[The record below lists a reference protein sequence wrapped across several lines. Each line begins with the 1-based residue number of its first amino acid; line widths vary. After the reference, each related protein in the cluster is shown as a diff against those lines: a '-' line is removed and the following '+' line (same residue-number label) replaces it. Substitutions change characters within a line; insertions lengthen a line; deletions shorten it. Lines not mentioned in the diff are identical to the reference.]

1 MDKWISVEDKLPYVG
16 KPVIVYIPDEFPFT
30 TVREGILLQSGM
42 WYVNGREHGVVKL
55 HTGWSFRQRQR
66 RNYYGAI

>member
-16 KPVIVYIPDEFPFT
+16 KPVVVYIPDEFPFT

-42 WYVNGREHGVVKL
+42 
-55 HTGWSFRQRQR
+55 
-66 RNYYGAI
+66 